1 MGAQLRR
8 GGGGRS
14 RQPVVGWGIIAAMTA
29 LLATG
34 GRVLTPASRDATA
47 LAHENGVIVWAGSDT
62 PGPALF
68 PDAQYVDLEG
78 DWVAPAFVECLASGF
93 DAEAAAARGVIPAA
107 LPTPHALDLVADRVR
122 AGERVVLGVDA
133 DAAEVAAQLTRLAA
147 ELGGPAVARC
157 TPVLIGGMVGGS
169 AGGVVAGSTA
179 IDDETLA
186 ALAAVGAVIVLRP
199 LVDDLTGIDLVRIAA
214 SGVALAASVRA
225 ASGQASPSQA
235 AFSQA
240 ASSQTDEVRP
250 WDALRALT
258 TVPEGRGLS
267 PRAAFTAVTRGARRA
282 AGARDGTS
290 GTLTPGSPA
299 TFARWQTGELTVV
312 AADDAVQRWSTD
324 PRSGVPPMPDL
335 SGPDPVLREL
345 VVDGL
350 PSVPSE

>member
-1 MGAQLRR
+1 
-8 GGGGRS
+8 
-14 RQPVVGWGIIAAMTA
+14 MTA
-29 LLATG
+29 FLATG

-47 LAHENGVIVWAGSDT
+47 LAHENGVIVWAGSDA

-78 DWVAPAFVECLASGF
+78 DWVAPAFVECLASGL
-93 DAEAAAARGVIPAA
+93 DAGAAAARGVIPA
-107 LPTPHALDLVADRVR
+107 PIPEPHALDLVADRVR
-122 AGERVVLGVDA
+122 AGERVVLGADA
-133 DAAEVAAQLTRLAA
+133 DPVEVAAELTRLAA

-157 TPVLIGGMVGGS
+157 TPVLVGALNGGS
-169 AGGVVAGSTA
+169 TP
-179 IDDETLA
+179 IDDQTLA
-186 ALAAVGAVIVLRP
+186 ALASVGTVIVLRP
-199 LVDDLTGIDLVRIAA
+199 LVDDLTGTDLVRIAA

-225 ASGQASPSQA
+225 GSAQA
-235 AFSQA
+235 A
-240 ASSQTDEVRP
+240 DEVRP
-250 WDALRALT
+250 WDALRNLT
-258 TVPEGRGLS
+258 SVSGGRGLS

-290 GTLTPGSPA
+290 GTLTPGTPA
-299 TFARWQTGELTVV
+299 TFARWQTGALAVV
-312 AADDAVQRWSTD
+312 AAYDAVQRWSTD

>member
-1 MGAQLRR
+1 
-8 GGGGRS
+8 
-14 RQPVVGWGIIAAMTA
+14 MTA

-47 LAHENGVIVWAGSDT
+47 LAHENGVIVWAGSDA

-68 PDAQYVDLEG
+68 PDAQFVDLEG
-78 DWVAPAFVECLASGF
+78 DWVAPAFVELLASGL
-93 DAEAAAARGVIPAA
+93 DAEAAAARGVIPAS
-107 LPTPHALDLVADRVR
+107 LPEPHALDLVADRVR
-122 AGERVVLGVDA
+122 AGERVVLGADA
-133 DAAEVAAQLTRLAA
+133 DPAGFAAQLARLAA

-157 TPVLIGGMVGGS
+157 TPVLIGGINGGIN
-169 AGGVVAGSTA
+169 GGITA
-179 IDDETLA
+179 IDDQTLA
-186 ALAAVGAVIVLRP
+186 ALAAVGTVIVLRP

-225 ASGQASPSQA
+225 AP
-235 AFSQA
+235 SQA
-240 ASSQTDEVRP
+240 ASSEAADEVRP

-299 TFARWQTGELTVV
+299 TFARWQTGALTVV